1 MKYTNRIKSFKLLKQ
16 FTSLVRLFVDGIIT
30 ETEYRHNL
38 HFLCNEYRTLKLNER
53 IYLKW
58 EEL

>member
-53 IYLKW
+53 IYLK
-58 EEL
+58 